1 MSNNI
6 ALNKP
11 AYASSFVSPFSAQRA
26 VDGTL
31 TPIRRWLCDSSMPG
45 WLSVDLGKTYWI
57 QRWVVKHMGAV
68 GWSSPDYNMK
78 NYSLQGSMDNINW
91 TNLDIVANNT
101 SNSTD
106 RTIPFAQA
114 RYVRVN
120 VTTGLNTNQSVAS
133 IADFEVYGTSS
144 LLSGLLLRAG
154 KSTINLSP
162 PFNPIIF
169 PYTASVPNPIT
180 AVTVIPTAQDSS
192 AVITVNGQIVI
203 SGQPSQQ
210 INLNVG
216 QNNITVNVASSGDDQ
231 NSYTIAVTRSS
242 P

>member
-1 MSNNI
+1 MSNV

-11 AYASSFVSPFSAQRA
+11 ATASSYVSPFSADSA

-31 TPIRRWLCDSSMPG
+31 TPIRRWLCDSSMPC

-57 QRWVVKHMGAV
+57 QRWVVKHMGTV
-68 GWSSPDYNMK
+68 GWSSPDYNME

-91 TNLDIVANNT
+91 TNLDTVTNNT
-101 SNSTD
+101 ASATD
-106 RTIPFAQA
+106 RSIPFAQA
-114 RYVRVN
+114 RYLRVN

-133 IADFEVYGTSS
+133 IADFEVYGTSAI
-144 LLSGLLLRAG
+144 LSGLILRAG
-154 KSTINLSP
+154 KVTVNLSP

-169 PYTASVPNPIT
+169 PYTASVPNPTT

-203 SGQPSQQ
+203 SGQASQP
-210 INLNVG
+210 INLSVG
-216 QNNITVNVASSGDDQ
+216 QNTITVNVVSSGDDQ
-231 NSYTIAVTRSS
+231 NTYTITVTRASQ
-242 P
+242 